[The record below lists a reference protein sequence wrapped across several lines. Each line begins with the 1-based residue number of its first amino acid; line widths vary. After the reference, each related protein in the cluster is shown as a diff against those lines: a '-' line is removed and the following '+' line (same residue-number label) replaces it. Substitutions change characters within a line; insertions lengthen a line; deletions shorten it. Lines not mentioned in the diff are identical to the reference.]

1 MQEIVRRADRCR
13 VCGRDDWLDVV
24 SFGETP
30 LAGDFLPPDAPP
42 GAERRAPLEVA
53 VCRGCRLMS
62 LRHVVDPEAL
72 FGHYR
77 YVSSE
82 SDLIMNH
89 MRRLV
94 ADAGLDAGDL
104 VVEFGSNTGVHLEL
118 FRRAGMRVVG
128 VDPARNLAEIANGR
142 GVETVAEP
150 FTATVGARVAA
161 RHGRAA
167 MVLGRQCFAHIHD
180 VHEVLDGVNAVL
192 DPAGVLAVEV
202 PYLVELLASDEFDTI
217 FHEHLSYFS
226 LGTLRTLFGMHG
238 LRVVDVR
245 TAPVHGGSIVVYA
258 APRASAR
265 DERPAVAR
273 MLARE
278 DELGLSGDGPYL
290 EFARR
295 TETARAEIGDL
306 VRSLAA
312 EGRTVAGY
320 GAPAKG
326 STLLNA
332 CGLTSEHVRF
342 CTDTTALKQGRLMPG
357 SRVPIVAPEEGL
369 ARRPDYFLLLA
380 WNYADEIIGRERA
393 YLEAGGRFIVPV
405 PRPRVVSA
413 PSAVAAP

>member
-1 MQEIVRRADRCR
+1 MQEIVRKVDGCR

-30 LAGDFLPPDAPP
+30 LAGDFLDPDAPI
-42 GAERRAPLEVA
+42 GAERPVPLEVV

-62 LRHVVDPEAL
+62 LRHVVDPEAM

-82 SDLIMNH
+82 SETIMSH

-94 ADAGLDAGDL
+94 ADADLAEGDL
-104 VVEFGSNTGVHLEL
+104 VVEFGSNTGVHLDL
-118 FRRAGMRVVG
+118 FRRAGMRVAG
-128 VDPARNLAEIANGR
+128 VDPARNLAEIANAR
-142 GVETVAEP
+142 GVETVPEP
-150 FTATVGARVAA
+150 FTGRVGARLAE
-161 RHGRAA
+161 RHGRARL
-167 MVLGRQCFAHIHD
+167 VLGRQCFAHING
-180 VHEVLDGVNAVL
+180 VHEVLDGVTAVL
-192 DPAGVLAVEV
+192 DPGGVLTIEV
-202 PYLVELLASDEFDTI
+202 PYLVELLANDEFDTI

-238 LRVVDVR
+238 LDLVDVR
-245 TAPVHGGSIVVYA
+245 TAPVHGGSIVVSA
-258 APRASAR
+258 APRGAGR
-265 DERPAVAR
+265 PERPAVAR

-278 DELGLSGDGPYL
+278 DALGLSGDGPYL

-295 TETARAEIGDL
+295 TEAARAEIGDL

-326 STLLNA
+326 ATLLNA
-332 CGLTSEHVRF
+332 CGLTREEVLF
-342 CTDTTALKQGRLMPG
+342 CTDTTQLKQGRLMPG
-357 SRVPIVAPEEGL
+357 SRVPIVSPEEGL

-380 WNYADEIIGRERA
+380 WNYADEIIARESA

-405 PRPRVVSA
+405 PRPRFVTA